1 MTTAGGGYVVL
12 LLLLFLSIH
21 TETDAAEALSHVQRL
36 ELASRLTRG
45 ATADPASLITA
56 PDVEK
61 LLTLSSA
68 TVQQAVLTSSTTLSL
83 SSSSSNDVASGAEVC
98 ANDTITT
105 IMALTQRQMWA
116 VRMVDAAGK
125 PKPDILDGN
134 FIWPGAY
141 DVCFSI
147 RSDVTGNRS
156 SQFSGQYCTATVPL
170 PVTSQGVFGPPVLSV
185 GLCVPN
191 SCSSSDIT
199 LILTDV
205 LALLNTSLSVQVT
218 CPEKTKPLDVKA
230 KVAIAICSVLLALMV
245 VGTVVDVVFI
255 QMPKWWP
262 QDKLDFAANGAA
274 GPDEHQ
280 PLLQSQQTKASVP
293 RLGVAIMLLVAFS
306 IYTNGSK
313 LLSTHQPPGSFTCIH
328 GIRFLSMTWVVL
340 GHSFLFPLSVA
351 ENVGRFLPTGIKRW
365 TIQGIV
371 NATVSVDS
379 FFALSGLLVAYL
391 TLKELRKNSGK
402 LNWFMFYFHR
412 FWRLT
417 PAYMLVIMVYS
428 CLSSYWGDGPLW
440 PSALPD
446 RDKCSEKWWTN
457 LLYINNLMSF
467 KETCLAHSWYLANDM
482 QFYILS
488 PLIFLP
494 LFYSPLLG
502 LSSAAVFILVSA
514 LTPGI
519 LTMRDNLP
527 PGFSAQVEGI
537 SVNLSDYMDFYNKPY
552 NRMGPYAVGMV
563 AGYILYRT
571 DCRLKIN
578 KVWHRRHYGFNEV
591 VVTSQVINLC
601 AWAVAT
607 GCALS
612 VLYGLHGAST
622 GSPMTLATS
631 AFYNAVSRHV
641 WGACVCW
648 VVVACV
654 TGNGGFVNTIL
665 SWSAFVPLSRLTY
678 CIYLLHIMII
688 DLYILDSDTTFYAN
702 DVNMVMLFLSV
713 LVVSYMAAVVAS
725 LSFEAP
731 MMGLE
736 RVLLRR
742 EKQEKAGMAD
752 VQSK

>member
-1 MTTAGGGYVVL
+1 MFNVHLTSSRQQLYPAVPLIAIFTSKKIVSSISALDQRSTMTTAGGGYVVL

-293 RLGVAIMLLVAFS
+293 RLGRL
-306 IYTNGSK
+306 T
-313 LLSTHQPPGSFTCIH
+313 
-328 GIRFLSMTWVVL
+328 IRF
-340 GHSFLFPLSVA
+340 
-351 ENVGRFLPTGIKRW
+351 
-365 TIQGIV
+365 
-371 NATVSVDS
+371 
-379 FFALSGLLVAYL
+379 
-391 TLKELRKNSGK
+391 
-402 LNWFMFYFHR
+402 
-412 FWRLT
+412 
-417 PAYMLVIMVYS
+417 S
-428 CLSSYWGDGPLW
+428 CESS
-440 PSALPD
+440 
-446 RDKCSEKWWTN
+446 
-457 LLYINNLMSF
+457 
-467 KETCLAHSWYLANDM
+467 
-482 QFYILS
+482 
-488 PLIFLP
+488 
-494 LFYSPLLG
+494 
-502 LSSAAVFILVSA
+502 
-514 LTPGI
+514 
-519 LTMRDNLP
+519 
-527 PGFSAQVEGI
+527 
-537 SVNLSDYMDFYNKPY
+537 
-552 NRMGPYAVGMV
+552 
-563 AGYILYRT
+563 
-571 DCRLKIN
+571 
-578 KVWHRRHYGFNEV
+578 
-591 VVTSQVINLC
+591 
-601 AWAVAT
+601 
-607 GCALS
+607 
-612 VLYGLHGAST
+612 
-622 GSPMTLATS
+622 
-631 AFYNAVSRHV
+631 
-641 WGACVCW
+641 
-648 VVVACV
+648 
-654 TGNGGFVNTIL
+654 
-665 SWSAFVPLSRLTY
+665 
-678 CIYLLHIMII
+678 
-688 DLYILDSDTTFYAN
+688 
-702 DVNMVMLFLSV
+702 
-713 LVVSYMAAVVAS
+713 
-725 LSFEAP
+725 
-731 MMGLE
+731 LE
-736 RVLLRR
+736 RQR
-742 EKQEKAGMAD
+742 K
-752 VQSK
+752 

>member
-1 MTTAGGGYVVL
+1 
-12 LLLLFLSIH
+12 
-21 TETDAAEALSHVQRL
+21 
-36 ELASRLTRG
+36 
-45 ATADPASLITA
+45 
-56 PDVEK
+56 
-61 LLTLSSA
+61 
-68 TVQQAVLTSSTTLSL
+68 
-83 SSSSSNDVASGAEVC
+83 
-98 ANDTITT
+98 
-105 IMALTQRQMWA
+105 
-116 VRMVDAAGK
+116 
-125 PKPDILDGN
+125 
-134 FIWPGAY
+134 
-141 DVCFSI
+141 
-147 RSDVTGNRS
+147 
-156 SQFSGQYCTATVPL
+156 
-170 PVTSQGVFGPPVLSV
+170 
-185 GLCVPN
+185 
-191 SCSSSDIT
+191 
-199 LILTDV
+199 
-205 LALLNTSLSVQVT
+205 
-218 CPEKTKPLDVKA
+218 
-230 KVAIAICSVLLALMV
+230 
-245 VGTVVDVVFI
+245 
-255 QMPKWWP
+255 
-262 QDKLDFAANGAA
+262 
-274 GPDEHQ
+274 
-280 PLLQSQQTKASVP
+280 
-293 RLGVAIMLLVAFS
+293 MLLVAFS

-340 GHSFLFPLSVA
+340 GHSFLFPLSVAVCLKQSHFTSA

-494 LFYSPLLG
+494 LFY
-502 LSSAAVFILVSA
+502 
-514 LTPGI
+514 
-519 LTMRDNLP
+519 
-527 PGFSAQVEGI
+527 
-537 SVNLSDYMDFYNKPY
+537 LSDYMDFYNKPY

-578 KVWHRRHYGFNEV
+578 K
-591 VVTSQVINLC
+591 VINLC

-752 VQSK
+752 VQSKQADTHPEIQRMCVREREIETLSSILSSNVSREHSFVFTVVSVLNSASGMAFNQHENIKAMEFTN